1 MFHIMTRYAVRQF
14 YKRVSHISRGA
25 YPKWGTGSVPCHSF
39 TFPYPRVVYPLFCFA
54 LHSGPL
60 CASQG
65 LLFLLLFFLPLLFFF
80 VYAIHLVCIRH
91 CPGQQHAHVAACHC
105 LLLPVG
111 KGYNQGESSGKQ
123 RKQTEAKGKQTIRS
137 KGKLLYLFG
146 TLYACLTYWIF
157 WSLCRCYCLHSAAL
171 YIHFTTLYFFFFF
184 FYKLL

>member
-1 MFHIMTRYAVRQF
+1 MGHGLRAVPWLYF
-14 YKRVSHISRGA
+14 PLS
-25 YPKWGTGSVPCHSF
+25 PCSLSSF
-39 TFPYPRVVYPLFCFA
+39 
-54 LHSGPL
+54 PL
-60 CASQG
+60 CIAQWPAMCLSWPVVSAS
-65 LLFLLLFFLPLLFFF
+65 LFLPLLFFLF
-80 VYAIHLVCIRH
+80 MPMHQVCIRH
-91 CPGQQHAHVAACHC
+91 CPEQQHAHAAACHC
-105 LLLPVG
+105 LPLPVG
-111 KGYNQGESSGKQ
+111 KGYNQVESSGKQRKQ